1 MEWSKKFQKGS
12 EMWSMFVEYWG
23 LVQKYWNV
31 EDVDRYWDCLIDDCG
46 KFLHKYPTSF
56 SSGLIGAFIDEQERK
71 RKGAPGYKSEKGED
85 I

>member
-1 MEWSKKFQKGS
+1 M
-12 EMWSMFVEYWG
+12 
-23 LVQKYWNV
+23 
-31 EDVDRYWDCLIDDCG
+31 DRYWDCLIDDCG